1 MHSNRKNEIIYF
13 DERSHGN
20 SFFHLSMAGRTLP
33 NPNYI
38 ICHSRKSGALWERY
52 NFEYV
57 ISGKGYIET
66 RDKTLPV
73 GKGDLYFLNK
83 LQQHTYYADK
93 QAPYEKLFIVVEGS
107 LADKMLEAH
116 GVTESA
122 LVVHADAR
130 ALFEQIIALSDRHE
144 GQFIDA
150 EAYTEISS
158 ILLKLI
164 QLVKPPDFNTTA
176 MDEHPATIIKN
187 YIDYNIY
194 DKITLAEIADTVH
207 LSVSQTERIFKAKY
221 GVSPV
226 RYMLDKKLEVAKH
239 LFITTY
245 LNVTEVSKRLA
256 FSDIKYFSRLFK
268 AKFGQSPSRYMKQ
281 QEENPFVSVSRRIE

>member
-1 MHSNRKNEIIYF
+1 M
-13 DERSHGN
+13 
-20 SFFHLSMAGRTLP
+20 
-33 NPNYI
+33 
-38 ICHSRKSGALWERY
+38 
-52 NFEYV
+52 
-57 ISGKGYIET
+57 
-66 RDKTLPV
+66 
-73 GKGDLYFLNK
+73 
-83 LQQHTYYADK
+83 QQHTYYADK

-221 GVSPV
+221 GVSP
-226 RYMLDKKLEVAKH
+226 
-239 LFITTY
+239 
-245 LNVTEVSKRLA
+245 
-256 FSDIKYFSRLFK
+256 SDTCSTKSWK
-268 AKFGQSPSRYMKQ
+268 SPSISLSPPISTSRRYPSGWLFPIS
-281 QEENPFVSVSRRIE
+281 NIFPACLRRNSVSLPPDT

>member
-1 MHSNRKNEIIYF
+1 M
-13 DERSHGN
+13 
-20 SFFHLSMAGRTLP
+20 
-33 NPNYI
+33 
-38 ICHSRKSGALWERY
+38 
-52 NFEYV
+52 
-57 ISGKGYIET
+57 
-66 RDKTLPV
+66 
-73 GKGDLYFLNK
+73 
-83 LQQHTYYADK
+83 
-93 QAPYEKLFIVVEGS
+93 EGS

-221 GVSPV
+221 GVRRPIHARQKAGSRQASLYHHLSQRHGGYPSGWLFPIQIFFPPV
-226 RYMLDKKLEVAKH
+226 
-239 LFITTY
+239 
-245 LNVTEVSKRLA
+245 
-256 FSDIKYFSRLFK
+256 
-268 AKFGQSPSRYMKQ
+268 
-281 QEENPFVSVSRRIE
+281 

>member
-66 RDKTLPV
+66 RDKTLTV

-207 LSVSQTERIFKAKY
+207 LSVSRRGF
-221 GVSPV
+221 
-226 RYMLDKKLEVAKH
+226 
-239 LFITTY
+239 
-245 LNVTEVSKRLA
+245 SKPNTA
-256 FSDIKYFSRLFK
+256 FRPSDTCSTKSWK
-268 AKFGQSPSRYMKQ
+268 SPSISLSPPISTSRRYPSGWLFPIS
-281 QEENPFVSVSRRIE
+281 NIFPACLRRNSVSLPPDT